1 MSTEKLL
8 KIKSQIDEAKTKQS
22 EIKGQISGV
31 EQQMLSKFDVKELKA
46 AEKKLK
52 EMGIKLDKKE
62 KEFEVG
68 MADLEA
74 AHNWENVSEEIWDK

>member
-8 KIKSQIDEAKTKQS
+8 KIKAQIDEAKDKKARIQ
-22 EIKGQISGV
+22 GQISGI

-52 EMGIKLDKKE
+52 DMGIELDKKE
-62 KEFEVG
+62 KKFEVG
-68 MADLEA
+68 MSKLE
-74 AHNWENVSEEIWDK
+74 ENFPEVN

>member
-52 EMGIKLDKKE
+52 NMGIELDKKE
-62 KEFEVG
+62 KEFEIG
-68 MADLEA
+68 MAELGDA
-74 AHNWENVSEEIWDK
+74 YDWE